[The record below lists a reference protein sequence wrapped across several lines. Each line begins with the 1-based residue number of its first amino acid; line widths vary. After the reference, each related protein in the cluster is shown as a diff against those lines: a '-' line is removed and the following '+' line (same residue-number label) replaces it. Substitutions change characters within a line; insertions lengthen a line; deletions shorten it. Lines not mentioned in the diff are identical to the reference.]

1 MGLKFSVSEAQT
13 RSSQAAQVSTQAQ
26 QAAASLQQSVSS
38 FLSAPLS
45 SKAYDSA
52 KSYFMVAYTPICQ
65 SIIMTGEALANAH
78 KKFLSEYQSTVSG
91 MDMDEDKILAEIDDY
106 RALLHTIDELIRD
119 AKTPRPDLE
128 KRSMNAYEAMQKRQ
142 EKLEKFRAYS
152 AQSASYFD
160 EYNSSQQELDKGLA
174 QVKDCKAWNAASG
187 TFDIKKLDMNWA
199 KPIATRWGDRQKKI
213 DAKVKAYTLA
223 NQEIITKFD
232 EYGNVLGV
240 YVDGKFDA
248 ELTSTLQESIRTQNI
263 DMIKGFGSGF
273 IDQLANNNGKSL
285 LNEWF
290 GERKFGAEFSG
301 TKNYAVGQFVADLTS
316 LVQGGAEFIGGGI
329 WAFGGS
335 AAFTVFSGGAGV
347 VAVPAINA
355 SGLAISGHGTGVF
368 TSAWGSL
375 GDGYSYKPDNNAVA
389 NMKEFFETEFGS
401 NIKDNVSKN
410 GKIVDGQQVYKVDDK
425 QLKKY
430 GLKKGDQ
437 IYLDGMHKDH
447 LEVFNSSG
455 KLEKVLNLDG
465 SVNADKTRKA
475 LGRVLK

>member
-26 QAAASLQQSVSS
+26 QAAASLQQSVSL

-52 KSYFMVAYTPICQ
+52 KSYFMGAYTPICQ

-78 KKFLSEYQSTVSG
+78 KKFLSEYQSTASG

-119 AKTPRPDLE
+119 AKTERPDLE

-213 DAKVKAYTLA
+213 DAKV
-223 NQEIITKFD
+223 
-232 EYGNVLGV
+232 
-240 YVDGKFDA
+240 
-248 ELTSTLQESIRTQNI
+248 
-263 DMIKGFGSGF
+263 
-273 IDQLANNNGKSL
+273 
-285 LNEWF
+285 
-290 GERKFGAEFSG
+290 
-301 TKNYAVGQFVADLTS
+301 
-316 LVQGGAEFIGGGI
+316 
-329 WAFGGS
+329 
-335 AAFTVFSGGAGV
+335 
-347 VAVPAINA
+347 
-355 SGLAISGHGTGVF
+355 
-368 TSAWGSL
+368 
-375 GDGYSYKPDNNAVA
+375 
-389 NMKEFFETEFGS
+389 
-401 NIKDNVSKN
+401 
-410 GKIVDGQQVYKVDDK
+410 
-425 QLKKY
+425 
-430 GLKKGDQ
+430 
-437 IYLDGMHKDH
+437 
-447 LEVFNSSG
+447 
-455 KLEKVLNLDG
+455 
-465 SVNADKTRKA
+465 
-475 LGRVLK
+475 